1 MKEGW
6 AVKSID
12 EICTISGGGTPS
24 KLVAEYWRGDIP
36 WVSPKDMKSEV
47 IVDSID
53 HISPKAIQESATS
66 LVQPGAVLI
75 VVRSGILARTIPL
88 AIAGAQVAINQDIK
102 ALSPYTLVDSRF
114 MFLQLL
120 ARTPDLLAFVSRG
133 ATVHRLGTEFIR
145 ELKVVLPPLP
155 EQQRIVAILDE
166 SFAAIATAKANAEK
180 NLQNARAVFER
191 HLDYTFSNP
200 PSTWELTRL
209 GDVAETQYGLSEA
222 MNEKGEGYKIFRMGE
237 VQNGRLIDTGS
248 MKYAP
253 ISAAEFAK
261 YRLMRGD
268 VLFNRTNSFE
278 WVGKT
283 GIFDLVGDYCFASY
297 LVRVQ
302 YDKTRLTP
310 EFLNYQMNSG
320 RFQSSVKRK
329 ASRSINQANIN
340 ATILSNEYIV
350 VPNSLKE
357 QQRLAAG
364 FDTLRVETL
373 RLESLYR
380 RKLAALDELKNSL
393 LHRAF
398 NGDL

>member
-1 MKEGW
+1 
-6 AVKSID
+6 
-12 EICTISGGGTPS
+12 
-24 KLVAEYWRGDIP
+24 
-36 WVSPKDMKSEV
+36 
-47 IVDSID
+47 
-53 HISPKAIQESATS
+53 
-66 LVQPGAVLI
+66 
-75 VVRSGILARTIPL
+75 
-88 AIAGAQVAINQDIK
+88 
-102 ALSPYTLVDSRF
+102 
-114 MFLQLL
+114 
-120 ARTPDLLAFVSRG
+120 
-133 ATVHRLGTEFIR
+133 
-145 ELKVVLPPLP
+145 
-155 EQQRIVAILDE
+155 
-166 SFAAIATAKANAEK
+166 
-180 NLQNARAVFER
+180 
-191 HLDYTFSNP
+191 
-200 PSTWELTRL
+200 
-209 GDVAETQYGLSEA
+209 
-222 MNEKGEGYKIFRMGE
+222 
-237 VQNGRLIDTGS
+237 
-248 MKYAP
+248 
-253 ISAAEFAK
+253 
-261 YRLMRGD
+261 
-268 VLFNRTNSFE
+268 
-278 WVGKT
+278 
-283 GIFDLVGDYCFASY
+283 VGDYCFASY